1 MLLTDLDSDQLE
13 LIAEDLKLRDVLSY
27 TRVGKQLRDAGRRR
41 LDKIEVICRPLGL
54 GPFYL
59 GGEMRRW
66 RSLPVIQRTLHLS
79 ISGIDAT
86 AMAAFSDAVAEGAL
100 DTTEDLF
107 LTDNLIGDAGM
118 EAFASACG
126 RGALKSLER
135 LWLHSNKIHDA
146 GVIAF
151 AKAVEIGAL
160 AQLTKLCLLNNK
172 IGDPGCTALAEAVGR
187 GALSALEELGLDH
200 NQIGDAGV
208 TALAEAMGSGALPSL
223 KRLFIDSPSAQLKAH
238 CSSKNIGLVQ
248 HGRQRRH

>member
-126 RGALKSLER
+126 RGALPALQT
-135 LWLHSNKIHDA
+135 LHLGSNPASEAAQQAAKDA
-146 GVIAF
+146 I
-151 AKAVEIGAL
+151 
-160 AQLTKLCLLNNK
+160 
-172 IGDPGCTALAEAVGR
+172 
-187 GALSALEELGLDH
+187 
-200 NQIGDAGV
+200 
-208 TALAEAMGSGALPSL
+208 
-223 KRLFIDSPSAQLKAH
+223 
-238 CSSKNIGLVQ
+238 KN
-248 HGRQRRH
+248 RK